1 MKAQTIDK
9 KPEGLT
15 LMGWSTASDLTPCI
29 LYRESITSLI
39 VDCLDH
45 KYVRVSDIKNSKTT
59 PHKVI
64 DLALRTI
71 RNK

>member
-1 MKAQTIDK
+1 MKAQIIDK
-9 KPEGLT
+9 KPEGLAW
-15 LMGWSTASDLTPCI
+15 MGWSTASDLTPCI
-29 LYRESITSLI
+29 LYRESSTSLI

-45 KYVRVSDIKNSKTT
+45 KYVRVSDIKNGKST
-59 PHKVI
+59 PRKAI